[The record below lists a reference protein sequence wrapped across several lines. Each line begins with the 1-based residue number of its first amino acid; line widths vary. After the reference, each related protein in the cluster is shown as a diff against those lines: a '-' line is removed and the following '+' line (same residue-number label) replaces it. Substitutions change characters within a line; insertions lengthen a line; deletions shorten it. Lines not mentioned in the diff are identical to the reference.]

1 MTSPTFKRLEKKMV
15 TLIVRWL
22 AVIVKTKQQVWLLN
36 IVLYTYLLY
45 VVSNSSSGMD
55 GKSKRNYVLQVIKK
69 HRTL

>member
-1 MTSPTFKRLEKKMV
+1 MTLPTFKRPEKKMV
-15 TLIVRWL
+15 TLIVGWL

-36 IVLYTYLLY
+36 IILYTYLLY

>member
-1 MTSPTFKRLEKKMV
+1 MTSPTFKRPEKKMV

-55 GKSKRNYVLQVIKK
+55 GKYKRNSVQVKKK